1 MEIYGSWCALYLS
14 LHPLRFRYTTGNA
27 VVAPEQLNQK
37 MNEKEVRAV
46 KRLSPNAIKCNKKCS
61 RAATERVRRRLNI
74 LNSAAP
80 QPTAISRCLLC
91 SYQSVCLC
99 KCWRDLRS
107 KAHSLNINL
116 SKLVNNL
123 WNLNINLPADG
134 LTTFDARFALICV
147 DVNSFWFFFS
157 VFAHIMPLIA
167 IARVRGSDYCRKL
180 RLEWRQQPA
189 TRETKKKNIHKSQER
204 KKVASKQLRYSADK
218 FALCWFRIWFCRRA
232 RYFFRQPLAKKFQR
246 SSD

>member
-1 MEIYGSWCALYLS
+1 M
-14 LHPLRFRYTTGNA
+14 
-27 VVAPEQLNQK
+27 
-37 MNEKEVRAV
+37 
-46 KRLSPNAIKCNKKCS
+46 
-61 RAATERVRRRLNI
+61 
-74 LNSAAP
+74 
-80 QPTAISRCLLC
+80 
-91 SYQSVCLC
+91 CLC

-157 VFAHIMPLIA
+157 VFVHIMPLIA

-180 RLEWRQQPA
+180 RLEWRQQQQHA
-189 TRETKKKNIHKSQER
+189 KQKRKTFIKVGRGKRSRVNSFGTRLTNLRCVDFASDF
-204 KKVASKQLRYSADK
+204 VA
-218 FALCWFRIWFCRRA
+218 A
-232 RYFFRQPLAKKFQR
+232 RYFFVSRSQKSLSGAVISAYSNSSRYGGGWKFKIRLAQNYNCKVRRNIMKHR
-246 SSD
+246 SDSLARGMTFWCSNEMLADSIQGRNEKLPGK

>member
-1 MEIYGSWCALYLS
+1 M
-14 LHPLRFRYTTGNA
+14 
-27 VVAPEQLNQK
+27 
-37 MNEKEVRAV
+37 
-46 KRLSPNAIKCNKKCS
+46 
-61 RAATERVRRRLNI
+61 
-74 LNSAAP
+74 
-80 QPTAISRCLLC
+80 
-91 SYQSVCLC
+91 CLC

-157 VFAHIMPLIA
+157 VFVHIMPLIA

-180 RLEWRQQPA
+180 RLEWRQQQQHA
-189 TRETKKKNIHKSQER
+189 KQKRKTFIKVGRGKRSRVNSFGTRLTNLRCVDFASDF
-204 KKVASKQLRYSADK
+204 VA
-218 FALCWFRIWFCRRA
+218 A
-232 RYFFRQPLAKKFQR
+232 RYFFVSRSQKSLAKQWLVLIATAVDTGAAGNSK
-246 SSD
+246 SDSRKIIIAKSGEI